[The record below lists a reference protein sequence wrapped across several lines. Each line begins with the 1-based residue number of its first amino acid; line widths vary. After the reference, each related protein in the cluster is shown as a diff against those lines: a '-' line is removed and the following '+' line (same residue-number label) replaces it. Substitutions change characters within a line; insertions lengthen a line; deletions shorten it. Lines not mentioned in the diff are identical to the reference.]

1 MNQRELKRI
10 LSFTGFGFASGLPY
24 VLVFITLTAWLRSE
38 GLDLSVIGFFGWITL
53 TYSLKFLW
61 APFVDRFSIPVLS
74 SIGSRRSWILLMQI
88 IILISLIF
96 ISLIDPTN
104 NLLIF
109 ALVAL
114 IIAFAGS
121 IQDIAIDAYRIESAP
136 LEDQGNLAAGYQ
148 FGYRISILVGSSL
161 SLLIADA
168 YSWPTAY
175 QLMSLI
181 IALNVLFSF
190 AISTEEKNENLVQL
204 NHINSV
210 VEPLKDFFE
219 RFGIK
224 LASMLLLIVATY
236 RLTDIV
242 MGPMAN
248 PFYIDLGYTLS
259 EIGYVKVVAL
269 IATIIGVFIGGFF
282 IKKIGLYKSLM
293 IGAFLVMFTNLLF
306 SFAAISEKNLTLL
319 SLIVAS
325 DSITAGIVGT
335 VNITFLTSL
344 VSIKYTGFQYAL
356 LTSLMAFLGKIFSG
370 FSGIFVENFQEMF
383 GFSYGWMTFYIFTSA
398 LALPAITMIFFNKN
412 FFINKPDVDS
422 LKASSQDELKDSP
435 KYFSKSINF
444 FN

>member
-1 MNQRELKRI
+1 MNQKELKRI

-61 APFVDRFSIPVLS
+61 APFVDRFSIPTLS
-74 SIGSRRSWILLMQI
+74 IIGSRRSWILLMQI

-96 ISLIDPTN
+96 ISFIDPTN

-109 ALVAL
+109 AIVAL

-175 QLMSLI
+175 QLMALI
-181 IALNVLFSF
+181 IALNLLCSF
-190 AISTEEKNENLVQL
+190 VISTEEKNENLIKL

-282 IKKIGLYKSLM
+282 IKKMGLYKSLM
-293 IGAFLVMFTNLLF
+293 IGAFLVMLTNLLF
-306 SFAAISEKNLTLL
+306 SFAAISEKNLSVL

-344 VSIKYTGFQYAL
+344 VSTKYTGFQYAL
-356 LTSLMAFLGKIFSG
+356 LTSLMAFLGKIFAG
-370 FSGIFVENFQEMF
+370 FSGLIVENFQSF
-383 GFSYGWMTFYIFTSA
+383 YGSSYGWMSFYIFTSI
-398 LALPAITMIFFNKN
+398 LALPAILMIYQNRSFFNLIK
-412 FFINKPDVDS
+412 
-422 LKASSQDELKDSP
+422 
-435 KYFSKSINF
+435 
-444 FN
+444 